1 MRRLAGIISCW
12 NGLVE
17 DGAAASIAVLGSRPP
32 TSVMETNEENLA
44 HVAEL
49 IEKAKAAGLKGAD
62 WVESLGVKRCCEG
75 YNGIG
80 PEFLPPALR
89 AKVTDCLHIF
99 EPAALIHD
107 ARNHVSDGSR
117 KNFERANDEFLWNC
131 RKLAD
136 FRYPWYSWK
145 RYRARLVA
153 AALYDFVS
161 GTPGWIA
168 WQQAHERF
176 VQRQNKENNQ

>member
-1 MRRLAGIISCW
+1 
-12 NGLVE
+12 
-17 DGAAASIAVLGSRPP
+17 
-32 TSVMETNEENLA
+32 METNENRSAL
-44 HVAEL
+44 V
-49 IEKAKAAGLKGAD
+49 AGLVEIALVVKLDGAD
-62 WVESLGVKRCCEG
+62 WACRHGIRWLCEA

-89 AKVTDCLHIF
+89 AKVTDWLHIF

-107 ARNHVSDGSR
+107 ARNHVSDNTR
-117 KNFERANDEFLWNC
+117 KGFEAANDEFLWNC

-136 FRYPWYSWK
+136 FHYPWWSWK
-145 RYRARLVA
+145 RYRARFVA

-176 VQRQNKENNQ
+176 VQRQSKEKPQ

>member
-1 MRRLAGIISCW
+1 
-12 NGLVE
+12 
-17 DGAAASIAVLGSRPP
+17 
-32 TSVMETNEENLA
+32 METNENRSAL
-44 HVAEL
+44 VARL
-49 IEKAKAAGLKGAD
+49 VEKAIIIKLDGAE
-62 WVESLGVKRCCEG
+62 WASRYGCAWLCEA

-89 AKVTDCLHIF
+89 AKVTDWLHIF

-117 KNFERANDEFLWNC
+117 KGFEQANDEFLWNC

-145 RYRARLVA
+145 RYRARFIA
-153 AALYDFVS
+153 TALYDFVS

-176 VQRQNKENNQ
+176 VARTNGGE

>member
-1 MRRLAGIISCW
+1 
-12 NGLVE
+12 
-17 DGAAASIAVLGSRPP
+17 
-32 TSVMETNEENLA
+32 METNETRLA
-44 HVAEL
+44 LIAGL
-49 IEKAKAAGLKGAD
+49 IEVALDAGLRGAEWVDEKGLD
-62 WVESLGVKRCCEG
+62 WCSEA

-89 AKVTDCLHIF
+89 KKVTDWLHVF

-107 ARNHVSDGSR
+107 ARNQVSDNTR
-117 KNFERANDEFLWNC
+117 KGFEAANDEFLWNC

-136 FRYPWYSWK
+136 FWYPWYSWR
-145 RYRARLVA
+145 RYRARFVA

-168 WQQAHERF
+168 WQQAHERS
-176 VQRQNKENNQ
+176 VKCKV

>member
-1 MRRLAGIISCW
+1 
-12 NGLVE
+12 
-17 DGAAASIAVLGSRPP
+17 
-32 TSVMETNEENLA
+32 METNENRSAL
-44 HVAEL
+44 V
-49 IEKAKAAGLKGAD
+49 AGLVEIALVAKLDGAD
-62 WVESLGVKRCCEG
+62 WASRYGLAWLSDA

-89 AKVTDCLHIF
+89 AKVTDWLHIF

-117 KNFERANDEFLWNC
+117 KNFEQANDEFLWNC
-131 RKLAD
+131 RQLAD
-136 FRYPWYSWK
+136 FHYPWYSWK
-145 RYRARLVA
+145 RYRARFVA

-176 VQRQNKENNQ
+176 VQRQSKEKPQ